1 MLPQNVKKRIKELF
15 KLVFVRDLN
24 AFVDSVDFVHR
35 FLHFSWGRTFVRQ
48 EKNCSEADA
57 TKSEED
63 HLKGNK
69 KLSYLF
75 FYVLWSIWK
84 GKTILFIVC
93 QDYDCRTQ
101 SFLGYGIQ
109 NLDFFAH
116 LSVFKVRLIFIKF
129 RLEPDS
135 SDHWLKKWNG
145 IWIVKTTSFINAQFK
160 LMISQVSGM
169 ISFIVPRRTHFDFQ
183 GNILFSLTNI
193 PRQSRFTEIRRFSTN
208 LLQDCYILT

>member
-24 AFVDSVDFVHR
+24 ALVDSVDFVHG
-35 FLHFSWGRTFVRQ
+35 FLHFSWGRALVRQ
-48 EKNCSEADA
+48 EKNCPEADA
-57 TKSEED
+57 TKRKED

-75 FYVLWSIWK
+75 FSVLWSIWK

-135 SDHWLKKWNG
+135 SDHWLKKWNEN
-145 IWIVKTTSFINAQFK
+145 WIVKQPLLSMPSLSLGSVKFPAW
-160 LMISQVSGM
+160 LVLSCHEERIS
-169 ISFIVPRRTHFDFQ
+169 IFRATY
-183 GNILFSLTNI
+183 FS
-193 PRQSRFTEIRRFSTN
+193 P
-208 LLQDCYILT
+208 